1 MNDISGISKNKKD
14 GKNTS
19 WGKVAD
25 WYHDLLKDDAGT
37 YQKEVI
43 LPNLLRAMSIKTDET
58 ILDLACGSGYFA
70 REFAKSGVK
79 ILACDISPELIEI
92 AKKNSPKEIDF
103 FDCPAEKISK
113 ITDKSVDKISIILAI
128 QNIENL
134 AGVFKECS
142 RVLKTGGKLF
152 LVLNHPVLRIP
163 QKSHWGFDEENKIQ
177 YRRLDAYMSDSK
189 AEIEMRPGMKTG
201 EKTFS
206 FHRPLQVYFKALRK
220 NGFFVSGLEEWISH
234 KKSQTGVRQK
244 AEDLARK
251 EFPMFLFL
259 EAIKN

>member
-1 MNDISGISKNKKD
+1 MNDFSIVSKNKKGD
-14 GKNTS
+14 KSTS

-25 WYHDLLKDDAGT
+25 WYSDLLKDDNGT

-43 LPNLLRAMSIKTDET
+43 LPNLLRAMNIKKGEF
-58 ILDLACGSGYFA
+58 ILDLACGTGYFSK
-70 REFAKSGVK
+70 EFLKNGAKVF
-79 ILACDISPELIEI
+79 ACDISPELVKI
-92 AKKNSPKEIDF
+92 AKENSPKEIEF
-103 FDCPAEKISK
+103 FECPADKVSK

-142 RVLKTGGKLF
+142 RVLKNGGKLF
-152 LVLNHPVLRIP
+152 VVMNHPAFRIP
-163 QKSHWGFDEENKIQ
+163 KKSHWGFDEENKIQ

-206 FHRPLQVYFKALRK
+206 FHRPLQVYFKVLRK

>member
-1 MNDISGISKNKKD
+1 MSNVSKKNNND
-14 GKNTS
+14 KNTS

-25 WYHDLLKDDAGT
+25 WYHDLLKDDIGT

-43 LPNLLRAMSIKTDET
+43 LPNLLRAMNIKNGET

-70 REFAKSGVK
+70 REFAKSGAK
-79 ILACDISPELIEI
+79 IFACDISLELIEI
-92 AKKNSPKEIDF
+92 AKKNSPKEIGF
-103 FDCPAEKISK
+103 FDCPADNISR
-113 ITDKSVDKISIILAI
+113 IADKSVDKISIILAI

-142 RVLKTGGKLF
+142 RVLKNGGKLF
-152 LVLNHPVLRIP
+152 VVMNHPVLRIP

-206 FHRPLQVYFKALRK
+206 FHRPLQVYFKALKK
-220 NGFFVSGLEEWISH
+220 NNFCVSGLEEWISH
-234 KKSQTGVRQK
+234 KKSKIGVRQK
-244 AEDLARK
+244 AEDSARK

-259 EAIKN
+259 EAVKF

>member
-1 MNDISGISKNKKD
+1 MNDVSKNNNGDK
-14 GKNTS
+14 GTS
-19 WGKVAD
+19 WGKVAE
-25 WYHDLLKDDAGT
+25 WYRDLLKNDAGT

-43 LPNLLRAMSIKTDET
+43 LPNLLRAMNIKTGET
-58 ILDLACGSGYFA
+58 ILDLACGSGYFT
-70 REFAKSGVK
+70 REFAKSGAK
-79 ILACDISPELIEI
+79 IFACDISPELIEI
-92 AKKNSPKEIDF
+92 AKKNSPKEIEF
-103 FDCPAEKISK
+103 FDCPADNIAKIA
-113 ITDKSVDKISIILAI
+113 DKSVDKISIILAI

-134 AGVFKECS
+134 AGVLKECS
-142 RVLKTGGKLF
+142 RVLKTSGKLF
-152 LVLNHPVLRIP
+152 VVMNHPALRIP

-206 FHRPLQVYFKALRK
+206 FHRPLQVYFKALKK
-220 NGFFVSGLEEWISH
+220 NGFCVSGLEEWISH
-234 KKSQTGVRQK
+234 KKSQDGVRQK

-259 EAIKN
+259 EAVKF